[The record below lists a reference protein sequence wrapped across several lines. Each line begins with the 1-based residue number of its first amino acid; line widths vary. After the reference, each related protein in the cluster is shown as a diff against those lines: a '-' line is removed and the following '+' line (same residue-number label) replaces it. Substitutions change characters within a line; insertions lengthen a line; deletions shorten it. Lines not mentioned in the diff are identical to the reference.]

1 MSHVHDLRERIDR
14 LESLDGEGTELVTV
28 TVPPSK
34 SMTSVRE
41 RIAQEHAG
49 AQNIK
54 SDRTRDRVRRA
65 LERIRR
71 MLREHPETPE
81 HGLVAY
87 AGVVD
92 GELVSAVF
100 DDLPTPVTESQYRC
114 DDHFDVTPLEDA
126 IAPNETFGL
135 VVVERGAA
143 AIGRLV
149 GDRVVPVRTLESQ
162 VMGKTRAGG
171 QSAKRFER
179 ERERQEHEFFQ
190 KVGELATDAFVD
202 DDETVAGLVV
212 GGTLATATRFA
223 SADYLDHR
231 LRDRLLGT
239 YAVEYATEQGLH
251 QLVEHAADQLLEA
264 ERREGRE
271 RLDEFFARLREGDTV
286 AYGMTGVERAIE
298 FGAVETALLA
308 STLPRERRT
317 ELERAVT
324 QQGGDVSVISTE
336 TERGARLADTFGQV
350 GALLRFPVQ

>member
-34 SMTSVRE
+34 SMKSVRE
-41 RIAQEHAG
+41 RIAQERAS
-49 AQNIK
+49 AENIK
-54 SDRTRDRVRRA
+54 SDQTKERVQRA
-65 LERIRR
+65 LERMHRILRR
-71 MLREHPETPE
+71 YPETPE

-100 DDLPTPVTESQYRC
+100 DDLPTPVTEYQYRC
-114 DDHFDVTPLEDA
+114 DDHFDATPLADA
-126 IAPNETFGL
+126 IAPGETFGL

-171 QSAKRFER
+171 QSAQRFAR

-190 KVGELATDAFVD
+190 EVAELAADAFVGE
-202 DDETVAGLVV
+202 DETVTGLVV
-212 GGTLATATRFA
+212 GGTLATAKRFA
-223 SADYLDHR
+223 DDEYLCAQ
-231 LRDRLLGT
+231 LRDRLIGT
-239 YAVEYATEQGLH
+239 YAVEYATAQGLD
-251 QLVEHAADQLLEA
+251 QLVEKAADRLLEA
-264 ERREGRE
+264 ERRERRE
-271 RLDEFFARLREGDTV
+271 RLDQFFAGLRDGDTV
-286 AYGMTGVERAIE
+286 AYGIEDVDRAIE

-324 QQGGDVSVISTE
+324 RQGGDVFVISNE

-350 GALLRFPVQ
+350 GALLRFPVR